1 MTRLQHDG
9 PHRIALRQSLGR
21 THLVAAVTSASIA
34 GLLLTLVALLAMR
47 FYAAH
52 NLELVARAIV
62 YTTEAAVVF
71 HDQEAANEALEAI
84 VAREEVEQAM
94 IYMADGTLLAS
105 WSRELTGPLATLEHY
120 LADLLL
126 PGTIKAPIVR
136 DGKIVAEVWLQWHGA
151 YLLLFLLAV
160 LLVMLVCLLLS
171 ALGALYVARRMQRS
185 ITNPLRD
192 LAAVAHSVRQQ
203 RTLGL
208 RASPATILEFNE
220 LGQDFNALLD
230 ELQAWQAHQAQ
241 ENASLL
247 HQATHDNLTGLP
259 NRALF
264 DVRLNQAIATAQTQ
278 GEGFALLYL
287 DCDLFKQIN
296 DTFGH
301 NAGDDVLM
309 TLARRVEHQLR
320 PQDLVCRLGGDEFA
334 ILLSSVAQQQD
345 VEEVLK
351 RINTMMRV
359 PVLLRD
365 GQTLIANVSIGF
377 AMYQSGVSASELC
390 AQADQAMY
398 LAKRDRRSDAQAAP
412 IGGTSS

>member
-1 MTRLQHDG
+1 
-9 PHRIALRQSLGR
+9 
-21 THLVAAVTSASIA
+21 
-34 GLLLTLVALLAMR
+34 
-47 FYAAH
+47 
-52 NLELVARAIV
+52 
-62 YTTEAAVVF
+62 
-71 HDQEAANEALEAI
+71 
-84 VAREEVEQAM
+84 
-94 IYMADGTLLAS
+94 
-105 WSRELTGPLATLEHY
+105 
-120 LADLLL
+120 
-126 PGTIKAPIVR
+126 
-136 DGKIVAEVWLQWHGA
+136 
-151 YLLLFLLAV
+151 
-160 LLVMLVCLLLS
+160 
-171 ALGALYVARRMQRS
+171 
-185 ITNPLRD
+185 
-192 LAAVAHSVRQQ
+192 
-203 RTLGL
+203 
-208 RASPATILEFNE
+208 
-220 LGQDFNALLD
+220 
-230 ELQAWQAHQAQ
+230 
-241 ENASLL
+241 
-247 HQATHDNLTGLP
+247 
-259 NRALF
+259 
-264 DVRLNQAIATAQTQ
+264 
-278 GEGFALLYL
+278 FALLYL